1 MREDRAHSDEE
12 CDIFKKACDYLG
24 YIWRHYGLSV
34 TPKFHHLEC
43 HAPIYL
49 CEYQRFFGEDGIER
63 LHASNNRHNRTLQG
77 VKRFHDK
84 INLREKRKT
93 SDDLPDVQTAN
104 DQIEANTSRKLS
116 EEFINKKKQKHN
128 ERDQNKLKR
137 RGNVKYLIIQL
148 VSLFSFKNIYLF
160 FRNF

>member
-24 YIWRHYGLSV
+24 YIWRHYGL
-34 TPKFHHLEC
+34 HHLEC